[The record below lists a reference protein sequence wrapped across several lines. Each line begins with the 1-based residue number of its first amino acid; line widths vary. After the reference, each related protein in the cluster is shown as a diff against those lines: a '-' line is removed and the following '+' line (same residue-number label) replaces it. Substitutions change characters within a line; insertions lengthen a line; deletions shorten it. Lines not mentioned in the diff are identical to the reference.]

1 MSEYGQERR
10 QPGSA
15 RNGAIG
21 VAAVLVAAWGCEP
34 QPPEACGRIQGQTVN
49 VRQVVRVT
57 PCFTDPD
64 GGELALSAESSD
76 PAVVAVSVKEARVS
90 VRGAGVGDATVT
102 VTATDRDGLR
112 GGTAF
117 GVTVPNRPPELT
129 TPFGAVRV
137 EIGDPQVVG
146 LGAHFTDPDGHVID
160 FRIGSVDTS
169 TVAAVVRDSR
179 LQLSGRAP
187 GRTEVTVIADD
198 GWDSAEGTI
207 PVEVPVPVRSFRDDF
222 DSEESL
228 ADWTVVRAD
237 VSVED
242 GRLRV
247 SPDTADEGYVHYYAG
262 EAPTATSWE
271 IRVSM
276 ASADSAGVAAV
287 KWQVKGG
294 DHDAYHFGVGAVAG
308 TDSVNWEL
316 VVCHTSGPCLKWDQH
331 GWSDEIEVGVLQEFH
346 IWMDGDLA
354 YIRIGEDG
362 PWLLNGVKPGPDS
375 DVDAASHE
383 LHGRIELGAFDQG
396 FEGLTAVYDWVE
408 LIVR

>member
-1 MSEYGQERR
+1 MSEQRQERR
-10 QPGSA
+10 QAGLPW
-15 RNGAIG
+15 NGAIG

-76 PAVVAVSVKEARVS
+76 PAVVAVSMGQTEVT

-102 VTATDRDGLR
+102 VTATDRDGLQ
-112 GGTAF
+112 GGTNF

-129 TPFGAVRV
+129 TPFGAVKA
-137 EIGDPQVVG
+137 EIGDSLVVG
-146 LGAHFTDPDGHVID
+146 LGAHFTDPDGHTIN

-169 TVAAVVRDSR
+169 TVAAVVKDSR
-179 LQLSGRAP
+179 LQLSGRTP

-222 DSEESL
+222 DSEASL
-228 ADWTVVRAD
+228 DDWAVVRAD

-242 GRLRV
+242 GRLLV
-247 SPDTADEGYVHYYAG
+247 SPDTADEGYAHYFTG
-262 EAPTATSWE
+262 EAPEASSWR
-271 IRVSM
+271 IKVSM
-276 ASADSAGVAAV
+276 ASADSSGMAGVR
-287 KWQVKGG
+287 WQAEGG
-294 DHDAYHFGVGAVAG
+294 DDDGYYFAVGALFRGDVR
-308 TDSVNWEL
+308 NWEL
-316 VVCHTSGPCLKWDQH
+316 GYCVGSGSCWWSGGQH
-331 GWSDEIEVGVLQEFH
+331 GWSDEIEVGVLREFH
-346 IWMDGDLA
+346 IWMDDDLA

-362 PWLLNGVKPGPDS
+362 PWLLNGVKPGNVGRPS
-375 DVDAASHE
+375 NE
-383 LHGRIELGAFDQG
+383 LHGRIELGAFDRHY
-396 FEGLTAVYDWVE
+396 EGLAAVYDWVE
-408 LIVR
+408 LVVR